1 MPSGLGRDIRFFFGI
16 AFAAMGSVL
25 SVSALLLLA
34 EPKSSLVVNGVAMQ
48 ALGAKLEYALYAFAL
63 LAFGLYLLHAERGWL
78 KRKLAV
84 CARSVRALLDRGGQ
98 RSG

>member
-1 MPSGLGRDIRFFFGI
+1 MPSGLGVSSAI

-25 SVSALLLLA
+25 SVSALPILA
-34 EPKSSLVVNGVAMQ
+34 EPKSSLAANCVVMQ
-48 ALGAKLEYALYAFAL
+48 ALGAKLEHALCAFAL

-84 CARSVRALLDRGGQ
+84 CARSVRTLLDRGGQ
-98 RSG
+98 WSG